1 MESKPYLIFSLH
13 DVQYGIDAN
22 LVKEIFLLPELTPIA
37 EAPIDIVG
45 ILNLRGRVLPIM
57 HLDLRL
63 GNSLQECHISDSV
76 IVVAWEGLQIGAI
89 VNFVYEVKNIDSNL
103 IETKIDYG
111 RIREI
116 NPAFV
121 AGIAKIDADI
131 IILLNPEGLIRQP
144 DAVDDLIVKANKEQR
159 GKEAEGQRSR
169 GEINTESLNL
179 SQENGTVVGSEALED
194 NTIPETARI
203 ISNFYDL
210 CCPNA
215 TPKERVV
222 FRQRADNLRQAITE
236 EDSDV
241 TGKIPIAVVSLNGE
255 YFGIDLDVV
264 REFTNVR
271 NLTPIP
277 CCPNHIVGNMN
288 LRGEI
293 VTLVDIRNT
302 LNLPIAPVKTGSKAV
317 VIDVDEVVA
326 GLPVE
331 EVFDVMYLHP
341 LEMTTVPIAA
351 NSGSDAYLRGTAPY
365 AEKMLSVLDLPK
377 ILTKS
382 GLAVDEET

>member
-45 ILNLRGRVLPIM
+45 ILNLRGRVLPVM

-76 IVVAWEGLQIGAI
+76 IVVEWEGLQIGAI
-89 VNFVYEVKNIDSNL
+89 VNSVHEVKNIDSNL

-111 RIREI
+111 RIRDI

-121 AGIAKIDADI
+121 AGIAKIDANI
-131 IILLNPEGLIRQP
+131 ILLLNPEGLIRQP
-144 DAVDDLIVKANKEQR
+144 DAVEDLIEEGDKEQR
-159 GKEAEGQRSR
+159 SR
-169 GEINTESLNL
+169 DEIDFTSLNL
-179 SQENGTVVGSEALED
+179 SQENSEILGAEVLED
-194 NTIPETARI
+194 NKNSEIARI
-203 ISNFYDL
+203 TSNFYKS

-215 TPKERVV
+215 TPKERAI
-222 FRQRADNLRQAITE
+222 FRQRAENLRQAITE
-236 EDSDV
+236 DDSEV
-241 TGKIPIAVVSLNGE
+241 TGKIPIAVVGLNGE

-271 NLTPIP
+271 NLTSIP
-277 CCPNHIVGNMN
+277 CCPSHIVGNMN

-317 VIDVDEVVA
+317 VVDIDEVVA

-341 LEMTTVPIAA
+341 SDMTLVPIAA

-365 AEKMLSVLDLPK
+365 ADKMLSVLDLPK
-377 ILTKS
+377 ILIKG

>member
-1 MESKPYLIFSLH
+1 MENKPYLIFSLH
-13 DVQYGIDAN
+13 DVRYGIDAN

-63 GNSLQECHISDSV
+63 SNSLQECRISDSV
-76 IVVAWEGLQIGAI
+76 IVMEWEGLQIGAI
-89 VNFVYEVKNIDSNL
+89 VNSVDEVKNIDSTL
-103 IETKIDYG
+103 IETKINYG
-111 RIREI
+111 RIRDI
-116 NPAFV
+116 NPAFIVGV
-121 AGIAKIDADI
+121 AKVDADI

-144 DAVDDLIVKANKEQR
+144 DAVKDLIEEKNKEQ
-159 GKEAEGQRSR
+159 ASR
-169 GEINTESLNL
+169 DEIDSASLELLQNK
-179 SQENGTVVGSEALED
+179 SEVVEYEVLED
-194 NTIPETARI
+194 NRNSKTTKIT
-203 ISNFYDL
+203 SNFYNL
-210 CCPNA
+210 CCPNV

-236 EDSDV
+236 EDSEV
-241 TGKIPIAVVSLNGE
+241 TGKIPIAVVGLNGE

-264 REFTNVR
+264 REFTNIR

-277 CCPNHIVGNMN
+277 CCPNYIVGNMN
-288 LRGEI
+288 LRGEV
-293 VTLVDIRNT
+293 VTLVDIRNI
-302 LNLPIAPVKTGSKAV
+302 LNLPITPVKTGSKAV

-341 LEMTTVPIAA
+341 SNMTTVPIAA
-351 NSGSDAYLRGTAPY
+351 NAGSNAYLRGTTPY
-365 AEKMLSVLDLPK
+365 AEKMLSVLDLLK
-377 ILTKS
+377 ILTKG
-382 GLAVDEET
+382 GLAVDEEI

>member
-13 DVQYGIDAN
+13 DVRYGIDAN

-76 IVVAWEGLQIGAI
+76 IVVEWEGLQIGAI
-89 VNFVYEVKNIDSNL
+89 VNSVYEVKNIDSSL
-103 IETKIDYG
+103 IETKINYG
-111 RIREI
+111 RIRDI
-116 NPAFV
+116 NPAFI
-121 AGIAKIDADI
+121 AGIAKVDADI
-131 IILLNPEGLIRQP
+131 TLLLNSEALIRQP
-144 DAVDDLIVKANKEQR
+144 DAVEDLIVKANKEQR
-159 GKEAEGQRSR
+159 SR
-169 GEINTESLNL
+169 GEIDSESLNL
-179 SQENGTVVGSEALED
+179 SQENAAGVGSGVLED
-194 NTIPETARI
+194 NTIPETVRI
-203 ISNFYDL
+203 ISNFYNL

-215 TPKERVV
+215 TPKERTV
-222 FRQRADNLRQAITE
+222 FRQRADNLRQATTE
-236 EDSDV
+236 ENSEV
-241 TGKIPIAVVSLNGE
+241 TGKIPIAVIGLNGE

-271 NLTPIP
+271 KLTPIP
-277 CCPNHIVGNMN
+277 CCPDRIVGNMN

-341 LEMTTVPIAA
+341 SDMTIVPIVA

-365 AEKMLSVLDLPK
+365 AEKMLSLLDLPK
-377 ILTKS
+377 ILTKG
-382 GLAVDEET
+382 GLAVDEEI